1 MLDSA
6 CAASLLP
13 EQRLTLDPELH
24 IYIGEV
30 NVMTKEFVQKVLK
43 EDAESNRT
51 GSSDLWPAI
60 HGRLPQSGTP
70 QLQPRRRLPVRL
82 GLAPLALAGV
92 LVVALLGL
100 GLLMPS
106 TLTQPARVSAA
117 ELLARAEQATSEGNG
132 SSMRSFHGV
141 HVAEQ
146 RNSATEEFSDAR
158 DEQWYLA
165 PNKYR
170 SDAHIRT
177 RAGEEAVLMWVSNG
191 KTGWKYDSS
200 IGEVQPLRPQE
211 LKVRF
216 GADSMK
222 EMLGGVMVKSFY
234 NIEVVGSE
242 TVDGRPAHIVELTVK
257 PENEWPPNMYP
268 SEMARSRLWVD
279 AEAFFIARLQAWD
292 AAGNVLSTS
301 HYESY
306 EINGTV
312 DPEVFNVQP
321 PASSK

>member
-1 MLDSA
+1 
-6 CAASLLP
+6 
-13 EQRLTLDPELH
+13 
-24 IYIGEV
+24 
-30 NVMTKEFVQKVLK
+30 MTKEFVRKALK
-43 EDAESNRT
+43 EDAESNRPANA
-51 GSSDLWPAI
+51 DLWPAI
-60 HGRLPQSGTP
+60 HGRLPETDTP
-70 QLQPRRRLPVRL
+70 QFQPRQRSPMRL
-82 GLAPLALAGV
+82 GLMPLALAGV

-100 GLLMPS
+100 GLLIPS

-117 ELLARAEQATSEGNG
+117 ELLARAEQATSEGNA

-146 RNSATEEFSDAR
+146 RNNATEEFSDAR

-177 RAGEEAVLMWVSNG
+177 RAGEESVMMWVSNG
-191 KTGWKYDSS
+191 KNGWKYDSS
-200 IGEVQPLRPQE
+200 IGPAVPLRPQE

-216 GADSMK
+216 GAASLK
-222 EMLGGVMVKSFY
+222 EMLGGAMVKSFY
-234 NIEVVGSE
+234 NIEVVGNE
-242 TVDGRPAHIVELTVK
+242 KVDGRPAHIVELTLK
-257 PENEWPPNMYP
+257 PANEWPPNMYP

-279 AEAFFIARLQAWD
+279 AEAFLITRLQSWD

-321 PASSK
+321 PAQK

>member
-1 MLDSA
+1 
-6 CAASLLP
+6 
-13 EQRLTLDPELH
+13 
-24 IYIGEV
+24 
-30 NVMTKEFVQKVLK
+30 MTEEFVRKVMK
-43 EDAESNRT
+43 EDAESNRP
-51 GSSDLWPAI
+51 GNADLWPAI
-60 HGRLPQSGTP
+60 HGRLPQSDTP
-70 QLQPRRRLPVRL
+70 PLRPRRWLPVRL

-92 LVVALLGL
+92 LVVALLGI
-100 GLLMPS
+100 GLMMPS
-106 TLTQPARVSAA
+106 TLTQPAPVSAA
-117 ELLARAEQATSEGNG
+117 ELLARAEQATSEGNAPG
-132 SSMRSFHGV
+132 MRSFHGV

-146 RNSATEEFSDAR
+146 RDNATEEFSDAR

-170 SDAHIRT
+170 SEAHIRT

-191 KTGWKYDSS
+191 QSGWKYDSS
-200 IGEVQPLRPQE
+200 IGEVQPLRPKE

-216 GADSMK
+216 GADTMK

-234 NIEVVGSE
+234 NIEVVGNE
-242 TVDGRPAHIVELTVK
+242 QVDGRPAHIVELTLK
-257 PENEWPPNMYP
+257 SANEWPPNMYP

-279 AEAFFIARLQAWD
+279 AEAFFIARSQAWD

-312 DPEVFNVQP
+312 DPDVFNVQP
-321 PASSK
+321 PAQK

>member
-1 MLDSA
+1 
-6 CAASLLP
+6 
-13 EQRLTLDPELH
+13 
-24 IYIGEV
+24 
-30 NVMTKEFVQKVLK
+30 MTKEFVRKVLK
-43 EDAESNRT
+43 EDAESNRPVNA
-51 GSSDLWPAI
+51 DLWPAV
-60 HGRLPQSGTP
+60 HGRLPQTDAP
-70 QLQPRRRLPVRL
+70 QLRPRRRLPLRL
-82 GLAPLALAGV
+82 GLTPLALAGV
-92 LVVALLGL
+92 LVVSLMVL

-117 ELLARAEQATSEGNG
+117 ELLARAEQATSEGNA
-132 SSMRSFHGV
+132 SHMRSFHGV

-146 RNSATEEFSDAR
+146 RNSASEEFSDAR

-177 RAGEEAVLMWVSNG
+177 RAGEEAVLLWVSNG

-200 IGEVQPLRPQE
+200 IGDVQALKPQE

-216 GADSMK
+216 GADSLK

-234 NIEVVGSE
+234 NIEVVGNE
-242 TVDGRPAHIVELTVK
+242 KVDGRPAHIVELTVK
-257 PENEWPPNMYP
+257 PSDEWPPNMYP
-268 SEMARSRLWVD
+268 SNMARIRLWVD

-292 AAGNVLSTS
+292 SEGNVLSTS

-306 EINGTV
+306 EINGPV